1 MKEDEEYKEFDFGGD
16 IYALEEVLNVV
27 PEGTILVL
35 PYAMLRKKGR
45 VLLIHHTVDEMTDTP
60 FTLAVKRLSR
70 LKKELEKI
78 NYTIE
83 DERIHL
89 NN

>member
-1 MKEDEEYKEFDFGGD
+1 MKEDEKYKNFDFGDD
-16 IYALEEVLNVV
+16 IYALEEPLNCV
-27 PEGTILVL
+27 PDGTILVL

-60 FTLAVKRLSR
+60 FTLATKKLSR

-78 NYTIE
+78 NYTIK
-83 DERIHL
+83 DERIYP